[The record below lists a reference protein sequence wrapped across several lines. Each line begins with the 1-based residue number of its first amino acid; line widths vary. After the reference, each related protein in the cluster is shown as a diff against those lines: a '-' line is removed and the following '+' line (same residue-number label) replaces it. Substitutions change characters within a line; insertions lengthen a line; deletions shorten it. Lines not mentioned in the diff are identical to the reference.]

1 MVDKCRSD
9 CGNSQSVLDVN
20 REILMKTSDIN
31 NLGNAYRSIYE
42 AKTKEEEVSDNKD
55 FKPHMMYDPETGKGY
70 KAEKPEDHERM
81 SKMGYTHEEPDMV
94 KEKKLPRQMLDPKKD
109 VMVVKNNK
117 VIVVDKSKEAEYLKK
132 GWGLAEQVDEVEE
145 AVSPEQQAAIAISKK
160 EKEEEEMKN
169 EGVLGAV
176 GGAMLG
182 SPLGLGGAIAGG
194 IGGSAAQDLLKKKVK
209 EGSVKDLAM
218 RIDKVVAKMNKDSKL
233 KPHAKKFASM
243 AMKSMD
249 IEKSL
254 EKSLPSSV
262 SGAVMIG
269 LLEAVKVHMPH
280 DTPQEIARVTKNVEK
295 HKILKPFLKQ
305 FKAHVAKSKNVRQ
318 SLEQIMPDWVDG
330 KHLSDVVKEAL
341 DPVDDKANDKKFKD
355 RKDKD
360 IDNDGDVDSSD
371 EYLHNRRAKVDD
383 AIDGG
388 KKPAKKEEK
397 ENEVIKKTKPIA
409 KDMNQPV
416 AKSPKTSEIEKIG
429 EEFVAMLEAALKP
442 DEKLKSD
449 GKDKDGEE
457 LSKKATDDEK
467 IDEKEP
473 VKGKEFIKKHDGSDK
488 DIEDKEKEAVEVTT
502 KAGSDATKPKS
513 GKRDID
519 HTIGDTKIVNPVK
532 ESFSV
537 NENPFAMIAKV
548 KKVADTVGAV
558 KDLVKGEDNNKELTS
573 LVDQARKLLSG
584 ETDVQKSAES
594 DKPKKEKNPYDGRMK
609 LAKEFM
615 QRMDK
620 RRGVKK

>member
-1 MVDKCRSD
+1 
-9 CGNSQSVLDVN
+9 
-20 REILMKTSDIN
+20 MKTSDIK

-42 AKTKEEEVSDNKD
+42 AKIDEKE
-55 FKPHMMYDPETGKGY
+55 FKPHMMYDPKTGKGH

-81 SKMGYTHEEPDMV
+81 KKMGYSHEKIDEIAPLAAVVPAVAGMAGRAAAGAVAKRGVGALGQKVAAKTATTATTAAGDKV
-94 KEKKLPRQMLDPKKD
+94 VDKITSNDESAKLPRQMLDPKKD

-117 VIVVDKSKEAEYLKK
+117 VIVIDKSKEKEYLKK
-132 GWGLAEQVDEVEE
+132 GWGLAEQVEEETLDEDASNFKSAVARIKKTKSVKDLKKLEVSFDRVYKVGALTDKELGQLDTMIGDKLIKLGFYEEVEE

-160 EKEEEEMKN
+160 EKEDMKN

-182 SPLGLGGAIAGG
+182 APLGLGGAIAGG

-218 RIDKVVAKMNKDSKL
+218 KIDKIVAKMNKDSKL

-243 AMKSMD
+243 AMNTMD

-262 SGAVMIG
+262 SGAAMIG
-269 LLEAVKVHMPH
+269 LLE
-280 DTPQEIARVTKNVEK
+280 
-295 HKILKPFLKQ
+295 
-305 FKAHVAKSKNVRQ
+305 
-318 SLEQIMPDWVDG
+318 G
-330 KHLSDVVKEAL
+330 VVIEAL
-341 DPVDDKANDKKFKD
+341 DPVDDKANDKKFKN

-397 ENEVIKKTKPIA
+397 EDEVLKKKDKPVA
-409 KDMNQPV
+409 KDMSQPV

-429 EEFVAMLEAALKP
+429 ESFVAMLEAA
-442 DEKLKSD
+442 LKSD

-473 VKGKEFIKKHDGSDK
+473 VKGKEFIKKHDASDK
-488 DIEDKEKEAVEVTT
+488 DLENKEEESKEVTT

-519 HTIGDTKIVNPVK
+519 STTGDTKIVNPVK
-532 ESFSV
+532 EGT
-537 NENPFAMIAKV
+537 EEMR
-548 KKVADTVGAV
+548 
-558 KDLVKGEDNNKELTS
+558 S
-573 LVDQARKLLSG
+573 LVDMARAHLAG
-584 ETDVQKSAES
+584 
-594 DKPKKEKNPYDGRMK
+594 DKVDFSKKVLKKEVKEKNPYDARFKEAKAFMARMNK
-609 LAKEFM
+609 
-615 QRMDK
+615 K
-620 RRGVKK
+620 RGDC

>member
-1 MVDKCRSD
+1 MGQKVAAKAAET
-9 CGNSQSVLDVN
+9 GTTVA
-20 REILMKTSDIN
+20 
-31 NLGNAYRSIYE
+31 GNA
-42 AKTKEEEVSDNKD
+42 VKD
-55 FKPHMMYDPETGKGY
+55 AIKG
-70 KAEKPEDHERM
+70 E
-81 SKMGYTHEEPDMV
+81 ST
-94 KEKKLPRQMLDPKKD
+94 KLPRQMLDPKKD

-117 VIVVDKSKEAEYLKK
+117 VIVIDKSKEAEYLKK
-132 GWGLAEQVDEVEE
+132 GWGLAEQIEEETLDEDASNFKSAVARIKKTKSVKDLKKLEVSFDRVYKVGALTDKELGQLDTMIGDKLIKLGFYEEVEE

-160 EKEEEEMKN
+160 EKEDMKN

-182 SPLGLGGAIAGG
+182 APLGLGGAIAGG

-218 RIDKVVAKMNKDSKL
+218 KIDKIVAKMNKDSKL

>member
-1 MVDKCRSD
+1 
-9 CGNSQSVLDVN
+9 
-20 REILMKTSDIN
+20 
-31 NLGNAYRSIYE
+31 
-42 AKTKEEEVSDNKD
+42 
-55 FKPHMMYDPETGKGY
+55 
-70 KAEKPEDHERM
+70 
-81 SKMGYTHEEPDMV
+81 
-94 KEKKLPRQMLDPKKD
+94 MLDPKKD

-132 GWGLAEQVDEVEE
+132 GWGLAEQSDEIDEKMKFGKRLKVGDIVYVDDGGKGVEGKIHKIIGKHDRDSGTFEVKLKSGKVVKKNLDQMSADDDIME
-145 AVSPEQQAAIAISKK
+145 AVSPAQQAAIAISKK
-160 EKEEEEMKN
+160 EKEEMKKESNFERNPHAKVKKIKRPKQGDYKNYIDLRPSKLNAPGGRDKVKYTYEEEEKKALN
-169 EGVLGAV
+169 KEHVEVDEGVLGAV

-182 SPLGLGGAIAGG
+182 APLGLGGAIAGG

-218 RIDKVVAKMNKDSKL
+218 KIDKIVAKMNKDSKL
-233 KPHAKKFASM
+233 KAHAKKFASM
-243 AMKSMD
+243 AMDTMD

-254 EKSLPSSV
+254 EKALPSSI
-262 SGAVMIG
+262 SGAKMIG
-269 LLEAVKVHMPH
+269 LLE
-280 DTPQEIARVTKNVEK
+280 
-295 HKILKPFLKQ
+295 
-305 FKAHVAKSKNVRQ
+305 
-318 SLEQIMPDWVDG
+318 
-330 KHLSDVVKEAL
+330 VVKEAL
-341 DPVDDKANDKKFKD
+341 DPVDDKANDKKFKN

-397 ENEVIKKTKPIA
+397 EDGVIKKIKSAPIDMTK
-409 KDMNQPV
+409 PV

-429 EEFVAMLEAALKP
+429 ESFVAFLEAN
-442 DEKLKSD
+442 LKSD

-473 VKGKEFIKKHDGSDK
+473 KKGKEFIKKHDDSDK
-488 DIEDKEKEAVEVTT
+488 DLEDKEKEAVEVTT

-519 HTIGDTKIVNPVK
+519 HTTGDAKIVNPVK
-532 ESFSV
+532 ESVSV
-537 NENPFAMIAKV
+537 NENPFAMISKV
-548 KKVADTVGAV
+548 KKVADTVGDV
-558 KDLVKGEDNNKELTS
+558 KDLVTGEDNNKELTS

-584 ETDVQKSAES
+584 ETDTKKSDE
-594 DKPKKEKNPYDGRMK
+594 PKKEKNPYDGRMK

-620 RRGVKK
+620 RRGK